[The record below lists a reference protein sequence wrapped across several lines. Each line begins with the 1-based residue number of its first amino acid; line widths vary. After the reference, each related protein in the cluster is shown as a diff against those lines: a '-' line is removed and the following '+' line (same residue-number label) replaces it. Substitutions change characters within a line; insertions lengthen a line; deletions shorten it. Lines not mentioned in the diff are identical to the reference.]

1 MPLDDFSYKIVLNSS
16 CAPEKVPEALKP
28 LYAYLNDPHER
39 LASSLIR
46 RIDERVRKF
55 NSDDWR
61 RKYMTFEHMLN
72 ERERKGIE
80 RGRAEGRKESTREI
94 ARNLKALRL
103 PIAQISEATGLSAAE
118 IEAL

>member
-1 MPLDDFSYKIVLNSS
+1 
-16 CAPEKVPEALKP
+16 
-28 LYAYLNDPHER
+28 
-39 LASSLIR
+39 
-46 RIDERVRKF
+46 
-55 NSDDWR
+55 
-61 RKYMTFEHMLN
+61 MTFEHMLN

-80 RGRAEGRKESTREI
+80 RGRAEGRKAGIAVGHAAGRKESTREI

>member
-1 MPLDDFSYKIVLNSS
+1 
-16 CAPEKVPEALKP
+16 
-28 LYAYLNDPHER
+28 
-39 LASSLIR
+39 
-46 RIDERVRKF
+46 
-55 NSDDWR
+55 
-61 RKYMTFEHMLN
+61 MTFEHMLN

>member
-1 MPLDDFSYKIVLNSS
+1 
-16 CAPEKVPEALKP
+16 
-28 LYAYLNDPHER
+28 
-39 LASSLIR
+39 
-46 RIDERVRKF
+46 
-55 NSDDWR
+55 
-61 RKYMTFEHMLN
+61 MTFEHMLN

-80 RGRAEGRKESTREI
+80 RGRAEGRKAGIAEGHAAGRKESTREI